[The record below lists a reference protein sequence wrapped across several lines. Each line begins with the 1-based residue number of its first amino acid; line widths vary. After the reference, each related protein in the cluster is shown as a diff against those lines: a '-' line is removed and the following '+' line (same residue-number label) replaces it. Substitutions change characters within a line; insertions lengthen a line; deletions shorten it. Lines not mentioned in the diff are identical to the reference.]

1 MKMIN
6 IVTLT
11 QIFSWGIFITGDY
24 ISENYSNDLLLMAA
38 LLFLPLILPVVYL
51 IFQKKVSYETL
62 PKWVNT
68 LTVLLVWSAENI
80 IFAWLANLLNIVPQS
95 HEGWKDLLNGIEY
108 SLFPLLNI
116 TAALII
122 VILWNIVLFVYRKL
136 KG

>member
-51 IFQKKVSYETL
+51 IFQEKVSDETL

>member
-11 QIFSWGIFITGDY
+11 QIFSWGIFIMGDY